1 MYAAD
6 LLIQRPKREYRK
18 QAEVTEMEFPEF
30 SLRKIREVLNPEFV
44 PSRQV
49 ENFPSLRRGPRP
61 PQPDLPSANRGDAPD
76 PKKPH
81 AQRTE
86 GNVKAGADPAS
97 SASQDAAIS
106 TTAGQ
111 NLLGRGN
118 IQKLNVPKEGI
129 KIKSERLPDGEGTL
143 RPDGVVV
150 DKNGVE
156 YPPGSRENPIA
167 NNSQDIPPRQPPDT
181 DAKSQHSEEN
191 MKKSKGDLA
200 NKMMLGVMLVPA
212 FLPLALM
219 LAGMIQGEVACK
231 QLDGKEFKIESATS
245 ARQPVYPDGTPDW
258 IKNTF
263 SINKTK
269 VKIGFSPCA
278 QILRTDSIKV
288 HDSNV
293 FDGTYDITN
302 VNGSCSLTVDIEKEF
317 ETANAFS
324 NTAQF
329 ILNTSC
335 SDRMAYAVG
344 DDARVLASGVGTGLG
359 SIVSGIFGGI
369 NMSAIFLV
377 MGIVI
382 AIWFIFQVYAVF
394 KK

>member
-18 QAEVTEMEFPEF
+18 PTEVTEMEFPEF
-30 SLRKIREVLNPEFV
+30 NVRKIREVLNPEFV
-44 PSRQV
+44 PHRRV
-49 ENFPSLRRGPRP
+49 ENFPNFRRGPKP
-61 PQPDLPSANRGDAPD
+61 PQPDIPSANRGDAPD

-81 AQRTE
+81 APRTE
-86 GNVKAGADPAS
+86 GNVRGGADPAS
-97 SASQDAAIS
+97 SANQDSAMR

-118 IQKLNVPKEGI
+118 IQSLGIPKEGI
-129 KIKSERLPDGEGTL
+129 KVKSERLPDGEGTL

-156 YPPGSRENPIA
+156 YPPGSRENPLA
-167 NNSQDIPPRQPPDT
+167 ENSQDIPPREPPDT
-181 DAKSQHSEEN
+181 DPNSQHNNEN
-191 MKKSKGDLA
+191 RAKDRGALA

-245 ARQPVYPDGTPDW
+245 AKQPVYPDGTPDW

-278 QILRTDSIKV
+278 QILSTDSIKV

-302 VNGSCSLTVDIEKEF
+302 VNGSCSLTVDIQKEF

-329 ILNTSC
+329 ILHTSC
-335 SDRMAYAVG
+335 ADRMAYAVG

-359 SIVSGIFGGI
+359 SLVGGIFGGI

-377 MGIVI
+377 VGLVI
-382 AIWFIFQVYAVF
+382 AVWFIFQVYAIF